1 MRCKDPS
8 QQSVSGAARKNSSKA
23 TLTRCSYA
31 SSLAVPTTYT
41 NSMATPAADHV
52 RPSATTGLPYR
63 FPPGFQRN
71 LLWFAFRRFRPAN
84 PILLFQH
91 LADDYGD
98 IAHYKIGWNHIVFL
112 NHPDYIREVLV
123 VQNDN
128 FVKERTVRRTKML
141 LGEGMITSEGT
152 QHRTQRQ
159 AAQPAFHRQR
169 IPEYAAAMVREA
181 ALMRDSWRDG
191 EQRDIATDMMH
202 LTLRVVAETLFATD
216 LREEATELAGAINR
230 IMSLYNFLVMLPAAE
245 WLVHIRPPG
254 LAAFLRARK
263 RIDAVVYRM
272 IAAHRRQNR
281 NSGSLLDLM
290 IAASPDQS
298 AASEQSL
305 RDQVITIFLAGY
317 ETVANALS
325 WTWYLLSQNPECE
338 SLFHEEIDREL
349 QGRLPT
355 FDDVPRLRYVE
366 MVLAESM
373 RLYPPAWAM
382 GRFARND
389 FHLGE
394 YSLPAKT
401 TVLISQFVSH
411 RDARYFPDPLRFDP
425 ERFTPDA
432 KLRRPKFTYFPFG
445 AGVRQCIGESFAWME
460 GVLLLATLAQKWKL
474 RLLPGHRVEP
484 EPLITL
490 RPKYGMKMFVEQRTP
505 FDKLRAGSR
514 PLRGA

>member
-1 MRCKDPS
+1 
-8 QQSVSGAARKNSSKA
+8 
-23 TLTRCSYA
+23 
-31 SSLAVPTTYT
+31 
-41 NSMATPAADHV
+41 MATAASNDV
-52 RPSATTGLPYR
+52 SKRPSSPAYR

-91 LADDYGD
+91 LAEEYGD

-112 NHPDYIREVLV
+112 NHPDYIREILV

-128 FVKERTVRRTKML
+128 FIKERTVQRTKML
-141 LGEGMITSEGT
+141 LGEGMITAEGA

-159 AAQPAFHRQR
+159 VAQPAFHRQR
-169 IPEYAAAMVREA
+169 IPEYARTIVKEAVRA
-181 ALMRDSWRDG
+181 RDRWLPG

-202 LTLRVVAETLFATD
+202 LTLNVVAQTLFAAD
-216 LREEATELAGAINR
+216 LRDEVNELGDAINR
-230 IMSLYNFLVMLPAAE
+230 IMGLYNFLVMLPAAE
-245 WLVHIRPPG
+245 WLVHMRPPG
-254 LAAFLRARK
+254 LAAFARARK

-272 IAAHRRQNR
+272 IAAHREHGPHG
-281 NSGSLLDLM
+281 GSLLDMML
-290 IAASPDQS
+290 AASPDQTP
-298 AASEQSL
+298 ASEQSL

-325 WTWYLLSQNPECE
+325 WTWYLLSQNPEAE
-338 SLFHEEIDREL
+338 RRFHDEVDREL

-382 GRFARND
+382 GRYARTD
-389 FHLGE
+389 FQLGDF
-394 YSLPAKT
+394 SLPAKT
-401 TVLISQFVSH
+401 TVLMSQYITH
-411 RDARYFPDPLRFDP
+411 RDPRFFPDPLRFDP
-425 ERFTPDA
+425 ERFTPEA
-432 KLRRPKFTYFPFG
+432 KSRRTKLTYFPFG

-460 GVLLLATLAQKWKL
+460 GVLLLATIAQRWKL
-474 RLLPGHRVEP
+474 TLVPGHRVQP

-490 RPKYGMKMFVEQRTP
+490 RPKYGMRMQVEARELDP
-505 FDKLRAGSR
+505 IS
-514 PLRGA
+514 